1 MSSVHLDA
9 RHPLATKE
17 GWASF
22 VGKANPEPPQLLSGA
37 DMDRMD
43 DLERDLY
50 NEARQDYHSSLLLVA
65 TPDIRKIIQESWTPD
80 WRVVACQR

>member
-1 MSSVHLDA
+1 MPGIHWPPRRGGHRLSAKPIL
-9 RHPLATKE
+9 
-17 GWASF
+17 
-22 VGKANPEPPQLLSGA
+22 NPPQLLSGA

-65 TPDIRKIIQESWTPD
+65 TPARSSIPGKS
-80 WRVVACQR
+80 